1 MQAAV
6 LTRFDAP
13 FTVVE
18 RPVPV
23 PGPGEVL
30 VAVGA
35 CGVCGSDRFLQQ
47 GGFGGAL
54 PIVPGHEAAG
64 TIAALGAN
72 VEGLEVGTR
81 VAIYYLAHCGV
92 CRYCR
97 EGRENICVEVRR
109 MGVEFDGAM
118 ADYVVV
124 PAENCLPL
132 DPGFDL
138 AAAAVITDAI
148 GTPTHALRQ
157 SRIKG
162 GDTVLVMGIGGIGTN
177 AVQIAKLMGATV
189 IAVSRSDAALANGG
203 ALGADF
209 MLKSDATLAAAV
221 EDVTRGLGVDAVI
234 QCAPGEAAYNAALLC
249 LGRGGRLVI
258 VGTSKTPIPVETN
271 HMLWKEQEL
280 IGSRGFT
287 RADIRQG
294 LDWYARGQ
302 IRVDHLVAHRRPLSQ
317 INEAIAD
324 LDNPDVVRTVI
335 EFAYH

>member
-6 LTRFDAP
+6 LTRYDTP
-13 FTVVE
+13 FAVME

-47 GGFGGAL
+47 GGFGGDL

-72 VEGLEVGTR
+72 VEGLEIGTR
-81 VAIYYLAHCGV
+81 VAVYYIAHCGV

-97 EGRENICVEVRR
+97 EGRENICVKVRR
-109 MGVEFDGAM
+109 MGVDFDGAM

-157 SRIKG
+157 SRVKA
-162 GDTVLVMGIGGIGTN
+162 GDTVLVMGIGGIGSN
-177 AVQIAKLMGATV
+177 AVQIARLMGATV
-189 IAVSRSDAALANGG
+189 IAVSRSDAALANGR
-203 ALGADF
+203 ALGADH
-209 MLKSDATLAAAV
+209 MLKSDETLAAAV
-221 EDVTRGLGVDAVI
+221 GDVTRGLGVDAVI
-234 QCAPGEAAYNAALLC
+234 QCAPGEAAFRAALPC

-271 HMLWKEQEL
+271 QMLWKEQEL
-280 IGSRGFT
+280 VGSRGFT

-294 LDWYARGQ
+294 LDWYRTGQ

-335 EFAYH
+335 ELAH